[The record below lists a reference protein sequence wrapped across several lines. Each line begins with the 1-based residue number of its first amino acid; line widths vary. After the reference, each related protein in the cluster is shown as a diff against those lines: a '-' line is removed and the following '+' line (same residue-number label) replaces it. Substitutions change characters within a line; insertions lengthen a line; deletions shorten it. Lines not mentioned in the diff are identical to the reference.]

1 MPAMAIKMAP
11 KRRSIRLREQTA
23 LAKGLIVDRKK
34 SIIRNVK
41 VLGFVSANG
50 RQYLPEAVRA
60 AMKCYEGVM
69 VNVDHPANN
78 DDTRSAY
85 DRCGRL
91 INVRFVEGK
100 GLYADLWLNP
110 EHAIT
115 KPVMAA
121 AETMPESYGLSHNA
135 HGEGEEN
142 ADGIFVV
149 RKILDVRHVD
159 LVADPATTRGLAEA
173 YKPTTEGMKMEKLKP
188 HLADIIDGDLA
199 TEEKIAKILGLVDLV
214 MGEPETEP
222 DSEIDEETETEPA
235 PEEEDEKTAMEAD
248 GETDN
253 ETDKTKKETDE
264 EYDSEEKPDD
274 KKPMESRRFR
284 KLSKEL
290 ATLRED
296 IRRTKRESRV
306 RRLAE
311 SVKLPLTKTL
321 LSDLMALPAESV
333 ERHIKRLAESANATR
348 PRTLMPV
355 QESRQANAGIP
366 KDNIFAWLKD

>member
-1 MPAMAIKMAP
+1 
-11 KRRSIRLREQTA
+11 
-23 LAKGLIVDRKK
+23 
-34 SIIRNVK
+34 
-41 VLGFVSANG
+41 
-50 RQYLPEAVRA
+50 
-60 AMKCYEGVM
+60 
-69 VNVDHPANN
+69 
-78 DDTRSAY
+78 
-85 DRCGRL
+85 
-91 INVRFVEGK
+91 
-100 GLYADLWLNP
+100 
-110 EHAIT
+110 
-115 KPVMAA
+115 
-121 AETMPESYGLSHNA
+121 MPESYGLSHNA

-348 PRTLMPV
+348 PRTMMPV

>member
-1 MPAMAIKMAP
+1 MAIKMAP
-11 KRRSIRLREQTA
+11 KRRSIRLREQTV
-23 LAKGLIVDRKK
+23 LAKGLVVDRKK

-50 RQYLPEAVRA
+50 RQYLPEAVKA

-173 YKPTTEGMKMEKLKP
+173 YKPTTEGTKMDKLKP
-188 HLADIIDGDLA
+188 HLADIIDGELS

-214 MGEPETEP
+214 MGEP
-222 DSEIDEETETEPA
+222 DANEIEEEEEETEKSTEA
-235 PEEEDEKTAMEAD
+235 EDEKTAMEAD
-248 GETDN
+248 GETDD
-253 ETDKTKKETDE
+253 ETDKTKMEADE

-274 KKPMESRRFR
+274 KKPMESRRGF
-284 KLSKEL
+284 KTLSNEL
-290 ATLRED
+290 KKLREE

-321 LSDLMALPAESV
+321 LSDLMALPTESV

-348 PRTLMPV
+348 PRTMMPV
-355 QESRQANAGIP
+355 QESRQANAAIP